1 MSVTIIL
8 NEQVEVFPD
17 GSVAIEFTV
26 VDPTGKTLPDG
37 GFVIRV
43 DVQLSAEVTV
53 KFTTAP
59 QSFASVFTYIS
70 AGQFITGSS
79 ISITVTLNEQSEVF
93 PDASVATEL
102 TVVVPTEKKLP
113 EDGFETTV
121 EEQLSEEVEIKF
133 TTAPQ

>member
-1 MSVTIIL
+1 MT
-8 NEQVEVFPD
+8 
-17 GSVAIEFTV
+17 T
-26 VDPTGKTLPDG
+26 
-37 GFVIRV
+37 V

-59 QSFASVFTYIS
+59 QSFASVFTYMS
-70 AGQFITGSS
+70 SGQFITGSS
-79 ISITVTLNEQSEVF
+79 LSITFTLNEQSEVF

-102 TVVVPTEKKLP
+102 TVVVPTGKKLP

-121 EEQLSEEVEIKF
+121 EEQLSEEITIKF

>member
-1 MSVTIIL
+1 MSVTITL
-8 NEQVEVFPD
+8 NEQAEVLPD

-37 GFVIRV
+37 GFVISV

-59 QSFASVFTYIS
+59 QSLGSVFTKMS
-70 AGQFITGSS
+70 AGQIIAGASL
-79 ISITVTLNEQSEVF
+79 SITVTLNEHVEVF
-93 PDASVATEL
+93 PSASVATEI
-102 TVVVPTEKKLP
+102 TVVVPTGNKEP
-113 EDGFETTV
+113 ETGFDV
-121 EEQLSEEVEIKF
+121 AVAEQLSVEVTRKV